1 MTGPA
6 PPGSSKVCDPAAAVA
21 LIADHQSVA
30 CTGVLGWITPDA
42 VLRALA
48 ERFEQTGK
56 PAGLSFFFPCATGDA
71 MGIAGMDHVARPGL
85 MRRIVAGSYINPRH
99 PVTGA
104 RPALSQLIQNNL
116 VQAHSWPIGASMHWL
131 REVARGS
138 PGYLTR
144 IGLGTYIDPRHGG
157 GKFTGQAED
166 GLVEVV
172 RFRGEE
178 YLFYPSWPLDVGI
191 LRASTADEQGN
202 LSFEDLPLT
211 SVNLA
216 MALAVKAS
224 GGTVIAQVSRIVP
237 RGSRAAQQVRIPGV
251 LVDHVVPVPAQPV
264 GTDVLSDPGYLAP
277 VPDAIQRLP
286 RLPAGA
292 DKVIAR
298 RVAQELRTGETTIL
312 GFGGSSDAI
321 LAMAEDGGLDDGRL
335 DDYILTT
342 EHGPF
347 GGVVMN
353 GWQFSANYSPEALL
367 DGASQFDFIHGGGCD
382 FAVLAFAQIDAAGNV
397 NVSRFGTTIPGGG
410 GFTDIAQSVRR
421 LVFAGTL
428 TTQGLQV
435 SSVDGRLSVLR
446 EGRVVKFVPEV
457 ELVTYRAGAGVR
469 NGQQA
474 RIITERAVFDI
485 TAEGIVLIEVAP
497 GIDLRRDLLDLIGFP
512 VTLADTVRAMDPAL
526 FRP

>member
-1 MTGPA
+1 MTRSA
-6 PPGSSKVCDPAAAVA
+6 PSVSKVCDPATAVA
-21 LIADHQSVA
+21 VIADHQSVA

-48 ERFEQTGK
+48 ERFQQTGK
-56 PAGLSFFFPCATGDA
+56 PGELSFFFPCATGDA
-71 MGIAGMDHVARPGL
+71 MAIAGMDHVARPGL
-85 MRRIVAGSYINPRH
+85 MRRIVSGSYINPRH

-104 RPALSQLIQNNL
+104 RPALTELIQNNL

-157 GKFTGQAED
+157 GKFTGRAQD

-202 LSFEDLPLT
+202 LSFEGLPLT

-224 GGTVIAQVSRIVP
+224 GGTVIAQVDRIVP

-251 LVDHVVPVPAQPV
+251 LVDHVVPVAGQPV

-277 VPDAIQRLP
+277 VPDALQRLP

-298 RVAQELRTGETTIL
+298 RVAQELRAGETTIL

-321 LAMAEDGGLDDGRL
+321 LAMAEDGGLDEGRL
-335 DDYILTT
+335 RDYIFTT

-382 FAVLAFAQIDAAGNV
+382 VAVLAFAQIDADGHV
-397 NVSRFGTTIPGGG
+397 NVSRFGAASPGGG
-410 GFTDIAQSVRR
+410 GFTDIAESVRR
-421 LVFAGTL
+421 LVLAGTF
-428 TTQGLQV
+428 TTQGLEV
-435 SSVDGRLSVLR
+435 SSTDGRLSVR
-446 EGRVVKFVPEV
+446 QEGRVVKFVPEV
-457 ELVTYRAGAGVR
+457 ELITYRAGAGVR
-469 NGQQA
+469 RGQQV

-485 TAEGIVLIEVAP
+485 TTEGILLIEIAP
-497 GIDLRRDLLDLIGFP
+497 GIDLHHDLLDLIDFP
-512 VTLADTVRAMDPAL
+512 VTLAGTLRTMDSAL

>member
-1 MTGPA
+1 MTRPV
-6 PPGSSKVCDPAAAVA
+6 PPESKVCDLATAVA
-21 LIADHQSVA
+21 VIADHQSVA

-48 ERFEQTGK
+48 ERFHQTGS
-56 PAGLSFFFPCATGDA
+56 PRELSFFFPCATGDA
-71 MGIAGMDHVARPGL
+71 MGIAGMDHVAMPGL
-85 MRRIVAGSYINPRH
+85 MRRIISGSYINPRH

-104 RPALSQLIQNNL
+104 RPALTELIRNNL

-144 IGLGTYIDPRHGG
+144 IGLGTYIDPRYGG
-157 GKFTGQAED
+157 GKFTALAED

-172 RFRGEE
+172 QFRGAE

-191 LRASTADEQGN
+191 LRASAADEQGN

-211 SVNLA
+211 SANLA

-224 GGTVIAQVSRIVP
+224 GGTVIAQVGRIVP
-237 RGSRAAQQVRIPGV
+237 RGSRTAHQVRIPGV
-251 LVDHVVPVPAQPV
+251 LVDHVVPVSGQPV
-264 GTDVLSDPGYLAP
+264 GTEVLSDPGYLAP

-286 RLPAGA
+286 RLPPGA

-298 RVAQELRTGETTIL
+298 RVAQELRAGETTIL

-335 DDYILTT
+335 HDYVLTT

-367 DGASQFDFIHGGGCD
+367 DGVSQFDFIHGGGCD
-382 FAVLAFAQIDAAGNV
+382 LAVLAFAEIDADGNV
-397 NVSRFGTTIPGGG
+397 NVSRFGAAAPGGG
-410 GFTDIAQSVRR
+410 GFTDIAESVRR

-435 SSVDGRLSVLR
+435 SSIDGRLSVR
-446 EGRVVKFVPEV
+446 QEGRVVKFVPAV
-457 ELVTYRAGAGVR
+457 ETITYRAGAGVR
-469 NGQQA
+469 RGQQA

-485 TAEGIVLIEVAP
+485 TADGIVLIEVAP
-497 GIDLRRDLLDLIGFP
+497 GIDLRRDVLDLVGFP
-512 VTLADTVRAMDPAL
+512 VTLASTLRPMDSAL

>member
-1 MTGPA
+1 MTRPA
-6 PPGSSKVCDPAAAVA
+6 RSGGKVSDLASAVA
-21 LIADHQSVA
+21 VIADHQSVA

-48 ERFEQTGK
+48 ERFERTGS
-56 PAGLSFFFPCATGDA
+56 PRELTFFFPCATGDA

-85 MRRIVAGSYINPRH
+85 MRRIISGSYINPRH

-104 RPALSQLIQNNL
+104 RPALTELIQKDL
-116 VQAHSWPIGASMHWL
+116 VQAYSWPIGASMHWL

-157 GKFTGQAED
+157 GKFTGSARD

-172 RFRGEE
+172 DFRGQE
-178 YLFYPSWPLDVGI
+178 YLFYPSWPLDVAI

-211 SVNLA
+211 SVTLA

-224 GGTVIAQVSRIVP
+224 GGTVIAQVGRIVA
-237 RGSRAAQQVRIPGV
+237 RGSRAAHQVRIPGV
-251 LVDHVVPVPAQPV
+251 LVDHVVPVADQPV

-277 VPDAIQRLP
+277 VPDAIRRLP

-298 RVAQELRTGETTIL
+298 RVAQELRAGETTIL

-321 LAMAEDGGLDDGRL
+321 LAMAEDGGLDEGRL
-335 DDYILTT
+335 DDYVLTT
-342 EHGPF
+342 EHGTF

-382 FAVLAFAQIDAAGNV
+382 VAVLAFAQIDADANV
-397 NVSRFGTTIPGGG
+397 NVSRFGAASPGGG
-410 GFTDIAQSVRR
+410 GFTDIAESVRR
-421 LVFAGTL
+421 LVLAGTL
-428 TTQGLQV
+428 TTQGLEV
-435 SSVDGRLSVLR
+435 SSIDGRLSVR
-446 EGRVVKFVPEV
+446 QEGRVVKLVPAV
-457 ELVTYRAGAGVR
+457 DMITYRAGAGVR
-469 NGQQA
+469 RGQQV
-474 RIITERAVFDI
+474 RIVTERAVFDV
-485 TAEGIVLIEVAP
+485 TAEGIVLVEIAP
-497 GIDLRRDLLDLIGFP
+497 GIDLYRDLLDLVGFP
-512 VTLADTVRAMDPAL
+512 VIVADGLRTMDPAL

>member
-1 MTGPA
+1 MTRPA
-6 PPGSSKVCDPAAAVA
+6 SPGGKVCDPATAVA
-21 LIADHQSVA
+21 VIADHQSVA

-48 ERFEQTGK
+48 ERFEQTGS
-56 PAGLSFFFPCATGDA
+56 PRELSFFFPCATGDA
-71 MGIAGMDHVARPGL
+71 MGIAGMDHVARQGL
-85 MRRIVAGSYINPRH
+85 MRRIVSGSYVNPRD

-104 RPALSQLIQNNL
+104 RPALSELIRNNL

-131 REVARGS
+131 REVARRS

-144 IGLGTYIDPRHGG
+144 VGLGTYVDPRHGG
-157 GKFTGQAED
+157 GKFTALAQD

-178 YLFYPSWPLDVGI
+178 FLFYPSWPLDVGI
-191 LRASTADEQGN
+191 LRASAADEQGN

-211 SVNLA
+211 SANLA
-216 MALAVKAS
+216 IALAVKAS
-224 GGTVIAQVSRIVP
+224 GGTVIAQVSRIVA
-237 RGSRAAQQVRIPGV
+237 RGSRTAHQVRIPGV
-251 LVDHVVPVPAQPV
+251 LVDHVVPVPGQPV
-264 GTDVLSDPGYLAP
+264 GTDVWADPGYLAP
-277 VPDAIQRLP
+277 VPDAVQRLP

-298 RVAQELRTGETTIL
+298 RVAQELRPGETTIL

-321 LAMAEDGGLDDGRL
+321 LVMAEDGSLDEERL
-335 DDYILTT
+335 QDYVLTT

-367 DGASQFDFIHGGGCD
+367 DGVSQFDFIHGGGCD
-382 FAVLAFAQIDAAGNV
+382 LAVLAFAEIDADGNV
-397 NVSRFGTTIPGGG
+397 NVSRFGAAAPGGG
-410 GFTDIAQSVRR
+410 GFTDIAENVRR
-421 LVFAGTL
+421 LVLAGTF
-428 TTQGLQV
+428 TTQGLRV
-435 SSVDGRLSVLR
+435 SSSDGRLSVR
-446 EGRVVKFVPEV
+446 QEGRVVKLVPAV
-457 ELVTYRAGAGVR
+457 ELVTYRAGAGAR
-469 NGQQA
+469 RGQQV

-485 TAEGIVLIEVAP
+485 TAEGIVLVEVAP
-497 GIDLRRDLLDLIGFP
+497 GVDVRRDVLDLIGFP
-512 VTLADTVRAMDPAL
+512 VTLASTLRSMDPAL